1 MVYQKKADF
10 NRWAQEFSISPIVAR
25 IIRNRDMMTDEQ
37 VGEYLQGGEECLH
50 SPMLFKDMEK
60 AVHIIEKKIE
70 EGKKLR
76 IINDYDIDGVC
87 SGYIL
92 YDGMKRLGGNVD
104 IRTPERLRDG
114 YGLNIR
120 LVEEALAD
128 GVDTIITCDN
138 GIAAKQQIAYGKERG
153 MTIIVTDH
161 HEVPFEEEGGRKI
174 SILPP
179 ADAIVNHKQED
190 CPYPFKELC
199 GAAVAYKLIC
209 CLYEKMKRELPEYR
223 EFVAIATI
231 GDVMVLQQENRILT
245 KQGLQVLQHT
255 QNVGLRALIDV
266 LELKS
271 EQIDSEAVGFQL
283 GPCINAVGRLDSAK
297 RAVDLFA
304 ASSYPLAYQKA
315 VDMKEWNEQR
325 KKLTEEGTIEAV
337 NQVEHGAWREDPIYV
352 IYLPDCHE
360 SLAGI
365 IAGRIREQY
374 NRPVFVFTDTENTD
388 EEGNFLVKGS
398 GRSVDGYSMYEGMH
412 SCSELLYKFGGH
424 KGAGGLSLKQ
434 ENLEPFRKKIN
445 QLCPLSPKDFVQ
457 QVWIDAPAPFSY
469 MNLELVKDLEVL
481 QPTGNGNEKPCF
493 AQKNIKL
500 LKLDVYGEA
509 RKIMRMKVR
518 GEDGQE
524 CIGVYFN
531 ARQLLEEMRQ
541 RYGEEEVEKALKGLD
556 NPIFF
561 RAVYMPRKN
570 EFRGNVSVQL
580 EFTRIQL
587 E

>member
-199 GAAVAYKLIC
+199 GAAVAYKLIS

-231 GDVMVLQQENRILT
+231 GDVMVL
-245 KQGLQVLQHT
+245 
-255 QNVGLRALIDV
+255 
-266 LELKS
+266 
-271 EQIDSEAVGFQL
+271 
-283 GPCINAVGRLDSAK
+283 
-297 RAVDLFA
+297 
-304 ASSYPLAYQKA
+304 
-315 VDMKEWNEQR
+315 
-325 KKLTEEGTIEAV
+325 
-337 NQVEHGAWREDPIYV
+337 
-352 IYLPDCHE
+352 
-360 SLAGI
+360 
-365 IAGRIREQY
+365 
-374 NRPVFVFTDTENTD
+374 
-388 EEGNFLVKGS
+388 
-398 GRSVDGYSMYEGMH
+398 
-412 SCSELLYKFGGH
+412 
-424 KGAGGLSLKQ
+424 
-434 ENLEPFRKKIN
+434 
-445 QLCPLSPKDFVQ
+445 
-457 QVWIDAPAPFSY
+457 
-469 MNLELVKDLEVL
+469 
-481 QPTGNGNEKPCF
+481 
-493 AQKNIKL
+493 
-500 LKLDVYGEA
+500 
-509 RKIMRMKVR
+509 
-518 GEDGQE
+518 
-524 CIGVYFN
+524 
-531 ARQLLEEMRQ
+531 
-541 RYGEEEVEKALKGLD
+541 
-556 NPIFF
+556 
-561 RAVYMPRKN
+561 
-570 EFRGNVSVQL
+570 
-580 EFTRIQL
+580 
-587 E
+587 